1 VALQLKHAAGA
12 FSKLAAGTAYLH
24 MTNGSERARG
34 IMTMKWHPRFD
45 DELRRL
51 WATELTRI
59 EPQDN

>member
-1 VALQLKHAAGA
+1 
-12 FSKLAAGTAYLH
+12 
-24 MTNGSERARG
+24 
-34 IMTMKWHPRFD
+34 MTMKWHPQFD

>member
-1 VALQLKHAAGA
+1 
-12 FSKLAAGTAYLH
+12 

-59 EPQDN
+59 EPQDNAAASKESRQ